1 MTPGSQ
7 KFDAVL
13 FDLDGTLLDT
23 LRDIGEACNRVLTE
37 RGYPP
42 HPIEAYRY
50 LVGDGARVLWQR
62 ALPEGQRVDAT
73 IDACL
78 KDYIAEYARGWN
90 VHTQPYEGV
99 GEMLDALV
107 ERRLKLA
114 VLSNK
119 PHPFTVQCVDT
130 FLARWQFHAVRG
142 QSDAFPRKPDPA
154 SALDVARQLGTTPQ
168 RILYVG
174 DTGTD
179 MQTAT
184 AAGMF
189 AVGVLWGFRQRG
201 ELEANGA
208 NRIIAHP
215 RELRDLVPSPLVG
228 EG

>member
-1 MTPGSQ
+1 MTSQPQ

-62 ALPEGQRVDAT
+62 ALPAGQRDDAT
-73 IDACL
+73 LEACL
-78 KDYIAEYARGWN
+78 TDYIAEYARGWN

-99 GEMLDALV
+99 AEMLDAIV
-107 ERRLKLA
+107 DRGMNLA

-142 QSDAFPRKPDPA
+142 QSDTFPRKPDPA
-154 SALDVARQLGTTPQ
+154 SALDVARQLGTTPG

-189 AVGVLWGFRQRG
+189 AVGVLWGFRERD
-201 ELEANGA
+201 ELAANGA
-208 NRIIAHP
+208 
-215 RELRDLVPSPLVG
+215 
-228 EG
+228 